1 MNYYPLVRGKQF
13 DLLALI
19 GALKDG
25 LSRKIIPVIEPVKDN
40 PQLPAV
46 VTAFATAG
54 HPLFV
59 LQNPLV
65 GAYGLLAQPRHPLP
79 TPLPAP
85 VRSARYFDA
94 QPAPLLIVRTM
105 AEAQALPPTQWV
117 ILPAEARYR
126 ALRRPH
132 AMYLQDTF
140 PVRDQTADYYTLQTE
155 LYQYPLPSLPG
166 AGFADYPLAT
176 QHYFEH
182 GYPAR
187 AIAVHLLVPAHNGL
201 DLHHFVSVNND
212 DFTDPAGKFFEALTP
227 VPRWLAAHPAANTP
241 ALQDLLALA
250 AAKHFPGL
258 GKVREL
264 ELRHFYT
271 IMGRF
276 LTAK

>member
-13 DLLALI
+13 DLLALVD
-19 GALKDG
+19 ALQDG
-25 LSRKIIPVIEPVKDN
+25 LAPQIIPVIEPVKDN

-46 VTAFATAG
+46 VKAFAAAS

-65 GAYGLLAQPRHPLP
+65 GAYGLLAQPRHPVP
-79 TPLPAP
+79 VPLPAP
-85 VRSARYFDA
+85 VQPARYFDA

-105 AEAQALPPTQWV
+105 AEAQALPAAQWV

-132 AMYLQDTF
+132 AIYLQDTF
-140 PVRDQTADYYTLQTE
+140 PVRDHTADYYTLQTE
-155 LYQYPLPSLPG
+155 RYQYPLASLPG

-182 GYPAR
+182 GYPSR
-187 AIAVHLLVPAHNGL
+187 AIAVHLLVPDHGGL
-201 DLHHFVSVNND
+201 ALQHFVSVNND
-212 DFTDPAGKFFEALTP
+212 DFSDPAGKFFEALAP
-227 VPRWLAAHPAANTP
+227 IPHWLAGHPTADTP

-250 AAKHFPGL
+250 TAHHFPGL

-271 IMGRF
+271 VMGHF
-276 LTAK
+276 LAGN